1 MNRISKCMVLLILL
15 SSMATLCYAQSQSD
29 PGQNIGID
37 DAEKSLRTF
46 LSSIDSEKSFDEV
59 IISSGYFRTSSD
71 DYYEF
76 ETGKGNFKVD
86 KKTGVVESAWFYQ
99 DDSDS
104 GRSEMSESRSLKLA
118 EEFARRH
125 YLSFDSLNMKLSNSE
140 KLEGNNGRTRYL
152 FRWYD
157 VRESLF
163 GQDIYTSNYVF
174 VAVEDGKIAGY
185 IGIER
190 KTEVSL
196 KPAVDEK
203 EAIEKAVYALDLPA
217 DSKTDYEY
225 NNRLYVCYFDE
236 EQHLAWDINI
246 DNGVDSWGYASGGQ
260 AVIDAHTGE
269 VLLKN
274 PYL

>member
-15 SSMATLCYAQSQSD
+15 SSMATLCYAQSYD
-29 PGQNIGID
+29 TDQNIGIN
-37 DAEKSLRTF
+37 DAENRLRTF
-46 LSSIDSEKSFDEV
+46 LSSIDSEKSYDEAR
-59 IISSGYFRTSSD
+59 IISSGDFRTFSG

-76 ETGKGNFKVD
+76 EMGIGNFKVD
-86 KKTGVVESAWFYQ
+86 KKTGEVESAWFYQ
-99 DDSDS
+99 DDSNA

-125 YLSFDSLNMKLSNSE
+125 YSSFDNLNMKLSDSE

-174 VAVEDGKIAGY
+174 VAVESGKIAGY

-190 KTEVSL
+190 ETEVSL
-196 KPAVDEK
+196 KPDVGEK
-203 EAIEKAVYALDLPA
+203 EAMEKAVYVLDLPA
-217 DSKTDYEY
+217 DSNTNYEY
-225 NNRLYVCYFDE
+225 NNKLCVCYFDE
-236 EQHLAWDINI
+236 KQHLAWDINV